1 MQTGHEG
8 LSLSQ
13 RATHAAWKVCAHA
26 GRMLSSSPA
35 MHGVR
40 LGCRLAA
47 LALAGWKHS
56 AKHAHRHTLT
66 LSLSTEPGLTLRI
79 LLLAHDA
86 QRVLPLEGILLTQE
100 GAPGQGQG
108 QGLGKG

>member
-35 MHGVR
+35 MHGV
-40 LGCRLAA
+40 
-47 LALAGWKHS
+47 AGWLHKVWQVGS
-56 AKHAHRHTLT
+56 TVPSTQAHLTLT
-66 LSLSTEPGLTLRI
+66 LTLPLPLPLTTSSGLTLRV

-86 QRVLPLEGILLTQE
+86 QRVLPLEGILLAEE
-100 GAPGQGQG
+100 GAPGQG
-108 QGLGKG
+108 

>member
-1 MQTGHEG
+1 MPSTQ
-8 LSLSQ
+8 
-13 RATHAAWKVCAHA
+13 AH
-26 GRMLSSSPA
+26 LT
-35 MHGVR
+35 
-40 LGCRLAA
+40 LTL
-47 LALAGWKHS
+47 
-56 AKHAHRHTLT
+56 TLT
-66 LSLSTEPGLTLRI
+66 LSRTLTLTTLSGLTLRV

>member
-1 MQTGHEG
+1 M
-8 LSLSQ
+8 SLSQ

-56 AKHAHRHTLT
+56 AK
-66 LSLSTEPGLTLRI
+66 SLSTEPGLTLRV

-86 QRVLPLEGILLTQE
+86 QRVLPLEGILLAEE